1 MAVADGGGGHD
12 EAEGDLGGWS
22 DLLQSLIGAGH
33 PPAAVL
39 DYTMDQ
45 VSWWHA
51 AIVRDRFASIDMQ
64 ARLVAT
70 RLGIR

>member
-1 MAVADGGGGHD
+1 
-12 EAEGDLGGWS
+12 
-22 DLLQSLIGAGH
+22 
-33 PPAAVL
+33 VL